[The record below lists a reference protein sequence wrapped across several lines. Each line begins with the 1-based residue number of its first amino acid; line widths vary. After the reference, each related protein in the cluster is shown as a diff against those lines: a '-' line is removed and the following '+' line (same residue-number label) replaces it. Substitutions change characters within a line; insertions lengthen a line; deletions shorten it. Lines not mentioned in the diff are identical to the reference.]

1 MTQITVPLGVVMSR
15 SAAVTG
21 AAPAWIG
28 DRVHQSPHRGRVL
41 HVGVDAV
48 YFTSHADVL
57 GITSRHAT
65 AIPCTIATRLE
76 TVHELF
82 GIDRPARVG
91 DDVTIGSGSVRLGD
105 TEVRIGRFVDYR
117 MHRLPS
123 ADVTSMRGHLL
134 ATTGE
139 SSQSAE
145 IQPAVLELLRTT
157 PADALPSV
165 LGLGSGLTPFGDD
178 VVCGMLAT
186 LLANDDACAPGLR
199 DEVLRLAPH
208 RTTALSATLLRRAAD
223 GDVLPAFADLVRAL
237 HDDPDHVS
245 TSIAQLL
252 SIGHTSGAG
261 MMLGLRIALDHIITR
276 SCCP

>member
-1 MTQITVPLGVVMSR
+1 MSR

-28 DRVHQSPHRGRVL
+28 DRIDQFPHHGRVL
-41 HVGVDAV
+41 HTGADAI
-48 YFTSHADVL
+48 YFTSHADVI

-65 AIPCTIATRLE
+65 AIPCTISTRLE

-82 GIDRPARVG
+82 GIARPPQVG
-91 DDVTIGSGSVRLGD
+91 DDVTIGSGSVSLGD
-105 TEVRIGRFVDYR
+105 AEIRIGRFVDYR

-123 ADVTSMRGHLL
+123 AAVTTMRDRLI
-134 ATTGE
+134 AATGE
-139 SSQSAE
+139 SSQVAE
-145 IQPAVLELLRTT
+145 IEPSVLDILRTT
-157 PADALPSV
+157 PVDALPSL

-178 VVCGMLAT
+178 VVCGMLAA
-186 LLANDDACAPGLR
+186 LLASEDSCALDVRDA
-199 DEVLRLAPH
+199 VLRLAPH
-208 RTTALSATLLRRAAD
+208 RTTALSATLLRRASK

-237 HDDPDHVS
+237 QDDPDHIS

-261 MMLGLRIALDHIITR
+261 MLLGLRIALDHIITR